1 MNNFGFLYHYE
12 CKKLL
17 SRKIVWIS
25 LGVCMAVIIIS
36 LTAPLFSNYYI
47 DGKFIDTNY
56 NMYQIDKGYAEA
68 LNGREID
75 QGLLEETIAA
85 YRAIPETPGQHYT
98 STEEYQQ
105 NARPYSEI
113 FGFIRRMTGM
123 QTSEVMYSWQP
134 DESDLYA
141 KRQRYLTSVWE
152 DAGLS
157 KGEMDFWRER
167 EAQIRTPYVYQEHGG
182 YDDMFSNYSTV
193 GLLMLLVVAICLS
206 GMFSDEHTKKTDQ
219 IILCSAFGKTKL
231 YWAKIAAGVSFA
243 AVSTFL
249 FFVIIFIMTVCMYG
263 AGGFQA
269 AFQLIYAL
277 SPEPITCG
285 QALLIA
291 YGNMMLTAILLSVFV
306 MILSELLHSSIA
318 TLAVSAGLQII
329 ALIVIMPEE
338 YRVLSQIWNWLPWC
352 FLTPWN
358 VFGKYTLSVF
368 GHYLA
373 PWQAVPLLYLA
384 AGMIIAAV
392 GKPIYQR
399 FQVSGR

>member
-1 MNNFGFLYHYE
+1 
-12 CKKLL
+12 
-17 SRKIVWIS
+17 
-25 LGVCMAVIIIS
+25 
-36 LTAPLFSNYYI
+36 
-47 DGKFIDTNY
+47 
-56 NMYQIDKGYAEA
+56 
-68 LNGREID
+68 
-75 QGLLEETIAA
+75 
-85 YRAIPETPGQHYT
+85 
-98 STEEYQQ
+98 
-105 NARPYSEI
+105 
-113 FGFIRRMTGM
+113 
-123 QTSEVMYSWQP
+123 
-134 DESDLYA
+134 
-141 KRQRYLTSVWE
+141 
-152 DAGLS
+152 
-157 KGEMDFWRER
+157 
-167 EAQIRTPYVYQEHGG
+167 
-182 YDDMFSNYSTV
+182 
-193 GLLMLLVVAICLS
+193 
-206 GMFSDEHTKKTDQ
+206 
-219 IILCSAFGKTKL
+219 
-231 YWAKIAAGVSFA
+231 
-243 AVSTFL
+243 
-249 FFVIIFIMTVCMYG
+249 MYG

-338 YRVLSQIWNWLPWC
+338 YRVLSQIWNWMPWC

-373 PWQAVPLLYLA
+373 PWQAVPLLYIA